1 LNEVVSLLQN
11 YISSGDLDKEKLKE
25 QLKLN
30 FNAIEKKT

>member
-1 LNEVVSLLQN
+1 LQN
-11 YISSGDLDKEKLKE
+11 FISSGDLDKEKLKE